1 MIETRE
7 VVIRVVVEYRKAD
20 GLWERLHPS
29 AVATELED
37 VPVGVDESGAGSGA
51 DRFQDLD
58 GREGDVV
65 SRHVGADRPR

>member
-29 AVATELED
+29 AVATQLED
-37 VPVGVDESGAGSGA
+37 VPVGVDQRRPSSGANG
-51 DRFQDLD
+51 FKDLD
-58 GREGDVV
+58 WRESDVV
-65 SRHVGADRPR
+65 SRDIRTDRPR